1 MATAVAPDV
10 GLATE
15 VLTVGEVQNAAR
27 LAVAGLGLT
36 LNQLQDQARRGQ
48 FSSERARLVWIAI
61 RDVARTT

>member
-36 LNQLQDQARRGQ
+36 P
-48 FSSERARLVWIAI
+48 
-61 RDVARTT
+61 